1 VNGYW
6 IAETRTISLVILFL
20 LLSAVVGWL
29 ITLIRHRSLA
39 RTLAWLFTIGSVV
52 LVERLTANEPSG
64 TRMLV
69 IIAALL
75 WAMKSVV
82 TVESGVRFS
91 FIRWLCFAVGWF
103 GMRPSL
109 FREKNKNR
117 SASNSLE
124 SKSFFVKG
132 SLRIGTGAALICAA
146 AFFWYRQPLA
156 IEFWNVWSSTA
167 CLLLGFSF
175 LVHFGIFSLLVGF
188 WRSRGVR
195 CDSLFKA
202 PLYSSTLAEF
212 WGKRWNLAFSE
223 MTTLAVFR
231 PIKKLMLGSAHGKT
245 IAMVCAFAFSGL
257 LHELAIS
264 VPVGAGNGLP
274 LLYFLL
280 HGIAMILEVQFAKAG
295 FDLATR
301 PVLGRVWTIAWL
313 LLPLPLLF
321 HRPFLEGCVWPII
334 GVV

>member
-6 IAETRTISLVILFL
+6 IAETRTIVFVCVIL
-20 LLSAVVGWL
+20 LLSAVIGWL
-29 ITLIRHRSLA
+29 ITLIRQRSLA
-39 RTLAWLFTIGSVV
+39 RGLAWAFTIGSVAF
-52 LVERLTANEPSG
+52 VERLTIGEPSG

-82 TVESGVRFS
+82 TVESGVRFP
-91 FIRWLCFAVGWF
+91 FTRWLSFAVGWF

-109 FREKNKNR
+109 FKEKDKSQ

-132 SLRIGTGAALICAA
+132 SLRIAIGAVLMGAA
-146 AFFWYRQPLA
+146 AFIWYRLPFA
-156 IEFWNVWSSTA
+156 IETWNVWVSTA
-167 CLLLGFSF
+167 CMLLGFSF
-175 LVHFGIFSLLVGF
+175 LVHFGLFNLLVGF
-188 WRSRGVR
+188 WRSKGVR

-202 PLYSSTLAEF
+202 PLYSATLVEF
-212 WGKRWNLAFSE
+212 WGRRWNLAFSE

-231 PIKKLMLGSAHGKT
+231 PVKKLLSGSAYGKT
-245 IAMVCAFAFSGL
+245 IAMVSAFVFSGL

-264 VPVGAGNGLP
+264 VPVRAGFGLP

-280 HGIAMILEVQFAKAG
+280 HGVAMMLEVQFAKAG
-295 FDLATR
+295 FDLSNR
-301 PVLGRVWTIAWL
+301 PVLGRIWTTGWL
-313 LLPLPLLF
+313 LLPLPILF